1 MENKL
6 RELGNYLLT
15 VYDKSNEE
23 YYYNIKGSLID
34 VPEFLIPQ
42 VLRSLRLEDENEN
55 KSVVELDENNVE
67 KIVHKK
73 SQLNEIA
80 FIFGIDYSNT
90 EVKNKVLEY
99 LNELLE
105 HIYNLLIGSSGLS
118 FGLSSF
124 NTISAPQHLDDF
136 NLAKML

>member
-1 MENKL
+1 MEKI
-6 RELGNYLLT
+6 REFGNYLLT

-34 VPEFLIPQ
+34 VPDFLIPQ
-42 VLRSLRLEDENEN
+42 VLRSLRPEDENEN

-73 SQLNEIA
+73 SQLYEFA

-105 HIYNLLIGSSGLS
+105 CKKSL
-118 FGLSSF
+118 
-124 NTISAPQHLDDF
+124 
-136 NLAKML
+136 